1 MARLYD
7 LMLLVDPNAP
17 EESQSAVLSEVEQLL
32 SSGGSVQ
39 ETQDWGTRR
48 LAYEMDHRPE
58 ADYRL
63 WQFEGDPAL
72 LERLNQRLRIM
83 DGVLRF
89 RVIRLKAG
97 SPPPPLPRDAT
108 PRPREDRERE
118 PEGRVAARAAADAPA
133 PGDEPAPEAP
143 APDAPAPDEP

>member
-7 LMLLVDPNAP
+7 LMLLVDPTAP
-17 EESQSAVLSEVEQLL
+17 EERQSAVLSEVEQLL
-32 SSGGSVQ
+32 AGGALRGSH
-39 ETQDWGTRR
+39 DWGTRR
-48 LAYEMDHRPE
+48 LAYEIDHRVE

-89 RVIRLKAG
+89 RIIRLKPGAPA
-97 SPPPPLPRDAT
+97 PPAPRDTSA
-108 PRPREDRERE
+108 RPREERERE

-133 PGDEPAPEAP
+133 PEEEA
-143 APDAPAPDEP
+143 